1 MWRTSSAFP
10 PQARLGPPDQQCA
23 AACES
28 SPTTA
33 APRCTV
39 LPADLPDLMSSCNGP
54 TCMSAV
60 LCAVSCHPAACRTP
74 SQKGSGPPCGPCRR
88 PSAAACSRRGR
99 PAHRRARLQPAQ
111 RPRRPHLPRSP
122 GYAGPPAP
130 AAAASM
136 QIFIRRSGASR
147 QFSWRHATCFTPVG
161 LLPTG
166 KREGWVTAGAACYVA
181 SSIHLSLPRRVGDAI
196 LAEVQQFGTRQGWLP
211 NFWLL
216 HRD

>member
-1 MWRTSSAFP
+1 MKPHQVRLKRPSNRLWQAWLDSMRVAWADVAYCLLQVPQITMWHVFQCNP
-10 PQARLGPPDQQCA
+10 PQARLGPPEQRCA

-74 SQKGSGPPCGPCRR
+74 SQNGSGPPYGPCRR

-99 PAHRRARLQPAQ
+99 PAHRHARLQPAQ

-122 GYAGPPAP
+122 GHAGCPVP

-136 QIFIRRSGASR
+136 QRLVRKISCVRPGSA
-147 QFSWRHATCFTPVG
+147 
-161 LLPTG
+161 
-166 KREGWVTAGAACYVA
+166 
-181 SSIHLSLPRRVGDAI
+181 
-196 LAEVQQFGTRQGWLP
+196 
-211 NFWLL
+211 
-216 HRD
+216 